1 MGIQRVVCMFCF
13 GDACDVFVFYRML
26 PDSADGI
33 AFFPLCVC
41 VCVCVSCQI
50 KQYMGMPLLHTS

>member
-41 VCVCVSCQI
+41 VCVCVLSDKAI
-50 KQYMGMPLLHTS
+50 HGHASAAH